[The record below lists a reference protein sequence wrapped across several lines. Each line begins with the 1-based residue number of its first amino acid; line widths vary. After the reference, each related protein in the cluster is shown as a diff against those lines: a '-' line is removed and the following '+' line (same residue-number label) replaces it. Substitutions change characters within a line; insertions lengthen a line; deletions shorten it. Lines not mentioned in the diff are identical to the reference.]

1 MAKYKALSQEFAA
14 DMKAAVSTGPR
25 KTATLLLYTIALVF
39 VVAVVWASRAT
50 VDEVTISMGTVIPT
64 QQVQVVQNLEGGIL
78 AEILVAEGD
87 LVEAGQ
93 RYQLCLDLRRKPS
106 PVLGPVGGPSA
117 PASRGQRHRDGGAA
131 RIGARGG

>member
-25 KTATLLLYTIALVF
+25 KTATLLLYTIALFF

-87 LVEAGQ
+87 LVEAG
-93 RYQLCLDLRRKPS
+93 RADWKSLNWNS
-106 PVLGPVGGPSA
+106 VLSA
-117 PASRGQRHRDGGAA
+117 LA
-131 RIGARGG
+131 RVWPWPMKNATLWRPWLHKG